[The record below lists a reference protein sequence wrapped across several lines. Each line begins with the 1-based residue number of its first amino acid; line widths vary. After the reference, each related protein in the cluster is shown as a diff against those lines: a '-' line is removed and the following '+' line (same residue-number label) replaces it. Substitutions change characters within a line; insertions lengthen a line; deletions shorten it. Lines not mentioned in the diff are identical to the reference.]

1 MMNLKKRTH
10 LIVLTI
16 LVLGSVGTILSAFYL
31 SVYQDFVVYRTS
43 YGFPFGWHGH
53 VISGGPVMEPFIDAD
68 WFSAESLLLDIA
80 FWFATSFLAVIAVQ
94 KFANMLHEFTRFM
107 KNGKNQRY

>member
-1 MMNLKKRTH
+1 MLNLKKRTH

-53 VISGGPVMEPFIDAD
+53 VISGGPVIEPFIDAD

-80 FWFATSFLAVIAVQ
+80 FWFAISTIMIITTIKSVSIVRKKKIQ
-94 KFANMLHEFTRFM
+94 KN
-107 KNGKNQRY
+107 